1 MEEDSRKPFP
11 PDSVS
16 EPAMEGQEEKFYE
29 DVSAR
34 RKVLICVS
42 YILGFLAVLALFA
55 DAPQRAYY
63 YPVIAALFSLMV
75 LWRPKDAPR
84 VRRPRECWVWL
95 AGMGILVFAQMC
107 MDEAL
112 PLKFGRIWMHS
123 LLPSFV
129 FAPFCAGYFA
139 LMAGGKATD
148 NCSGSWII
156 LDALHSFFL
165 LPLGGLF
172 DRAHTLNTLRLN
184 HIYTRKKNR
193 AGATAGALLTAIV
206 LFVAA
211 LMLLKNAD
219 EGFSKLLSSLPS
231 LADADFNFGELILKL
246 ILSVPLGAYLFAQI
260 SGIDRLD
267 RIEIVQR
274 QALARTFLKRM
285 RRVSTT
291 LWCVLLGC
299 FAAMYLLFSGVQM
312 HELTT
317 AYRSNWAPGSLT
329 MASFAKQ
336 GFFEMC
342 AVMAL
347 NFVLMFIAEKSSE
360 RSLRESLAGRCI
372 LTLVTLCSLLFAASA
387 MIKLYMYLRSFGFTA
402 LRLQGAWGISVLVTG
417 CLCTLIWIWK
427 KWDCTRAWIL
437 ISFLLLMATFFY

>member
-1 MEEDSRKPFP
+1 MEEESKKTSQQDLAAA
-11 PDSVS
+11 
-16 EPAMEGQEEKFYE
+16 PATEGQEEKFYNE
-29 DVSAR
+29 VGTRQKA
-34 RKVLICVS
+34 VICLS
-42 YILGFLAVLALFA
+42 YLLGFVMILAPYT

-63 YPVIAALFSLMV
+63 YPVILLLFLMMV
-75 LWRPKDAPR
+75 LWRGKDSPSIP
-84 VRRPRECWVWL
+84 RPRESWFWL
-95 AGMGILVFAQMC
+95 AGMGVLMFAQAC
-107 MDEAL
+107 VDGAL
-112 PLKFGRIWMHS
+112 PLKCGRIWAHS

-148 NCSGSWII
+148 NCSGSWIL
-156 LDALHSFFL
+156 LDAFHSLFL

-184 HIYTRKKNR
+184 RLYSHKKNHG
-193 AGATAGALLTAIV
+193 GATIAALLIASV

-211 LMLLKNAD
+211 LVLLKNAD
-219 EGFSKLLSSLPS
+219 EGFSKLLSSVPRL
-231 LADADFNFGELILKL
+231 DFSVSELILKL
-246 ILSVPLGAYLFAQI
+246 LLSIPLGAYLFGQI
-260 SGIDRLD
+260 NGIDHMD
-267 RIEIVQR
+267 RVEIAQR
-274 QALARTFLKRM
+274 QALTQAGFKRM
-285 RRVSTT
+285 RRVSTG
-291 LWCVLLGC
+291 LWCALLGC

-312 HELTT
+312 QELIT

-342 AVMAL
+342 AVMTL
-347 NFVLMFIAEKSSE
+347 NFVLLFIAEKSAES
-360 RSLRESLAGRCI
+360 SLRESLTGRLM
-372 LTLVTLCSLLFAASA
+372 LTLITLCSLLFAASA
-387 MIKLYMYLRSFGFTA
+387 VIKLYMYLRSFGFTA

-437 ISFLLLMATFFY
+437 ISFILLMATFFY